1 MDYPALCDQI
11 VTQSKDIRNWKL
23 NDVMSARPEVTVKSN
38 SYEINFIVILL
49 LPKQVWSQ
57 SDNK

>member
-1 MDYPALCDQI
+1 
-11 VTQSKDIRNWKL
+11 
-23 NDVMSARPEVTVKSN
+23 MSARPEAILKSN
-38 SYEINFIVILL
+38 SYEIKLAFILL

>member
-1 MDYPALCDQI
+1 
-11 VTQSKDIRNWKL
+11 
-23 NDVMSARPEVTVKSN
+23 MSARPEVTLNSN
-38 SYEINFIVILL
+38 SYEIKLNVILL

>member
-1 MDYPALCDQI
+1 
-11 VTQSKDIRNWKL
+11 
-23 NDVMSARPEVTVKSN
+23 MSARPEVTLKN
-38 SYEINFIVILL
+38 IFNEIEVDVILL

>member
-1 MDYPALCDQI
+1 
-11 VTQSKDIRNWKL
+11 
-23 NDVMSARPEVTVKSN
+23 MSTRPEATLKSN
-38 SYEINFIVILL
+38 SYKIELIVILL

>member
-1 MDYPALCDQI
+1 
-11 VTQSKDIRNWKL
+11 
-23 NDVMSARPEVTVKSN
+23 MSARPEVTLIFF
-38 SYEINFIVILL
+38 YEIEVDDILL